1 MTKRGC
7 GERPTAVTGGRP
19 KTDGGSAV
27 PKVPDPRWLP
37 VILQLIRT
45 LASGMAQNAG
55 IEEYSRSSYKPYP
68 FQST

>member
-7 GERPTAVTGGRP
+7 GGGPTAVTGGRP

-27 PKVPDPRWLP
+27 PKVPDPRWLTP

-55 IEEYSRSSYKPYP
+55 IEEY
-68 FQST
+68 